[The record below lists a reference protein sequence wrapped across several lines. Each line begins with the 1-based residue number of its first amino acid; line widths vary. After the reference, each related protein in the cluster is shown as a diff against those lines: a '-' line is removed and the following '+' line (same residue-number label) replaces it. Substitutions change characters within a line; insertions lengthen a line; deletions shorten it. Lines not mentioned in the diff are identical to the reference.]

1 MINPLRVTLILALVV
16 LSLGGYILLIDIPQ
30 TRQLEK
36 QETQERQIL
45 PFDDRAITQITWATP
60 TDTIRLERDDQWR
73 WMMTEPM
80 RSPADAR
87 EIRRILRALTIG
99 KIKRYIEDGPSNL
112 SAYGLEPPYLTLTV
126 TTPTETQE
134 MALGDAGPFAPSLYV
149 QTKPDN
155 QVVLT
160 TLDVMT
166 FAQKALTN
174 FRLKDL
180 LFFERDRVL
189 ELHIQLG
196 ATTMI
201 MTRMAGAHSLTPN
214 WMFQS
219 PVKGPA
225 DKTAVGT
232 LLMDLGGL
240 AATGFIDT
248 EEEKKRILGQP
259 ARIQATVQVVEGA
272 RTHHLELYQ
281 FGETEKAYAMTS
293 ASGPLY
299 EIPPGILKPIMQG
312 IFHFQDKRLF
322 GMEVAD
328 IAMLTVHTP
337 QDHYILINQHDEWIL
352 EDNPSAKV
360 DQEVVKL
367 FVSRI
372 VDTPAEIF
380 HPASSLAS
388 KDLGMA
394 SPNATI
400 SGMNRKGQ
408 EIGQLILGKRERGLV
423 FAKGASLP
431 GLYQV
436 RSTILDQIPQKT
448 ELIRQAVSTQ

>member
-1 MINPLRVTLILALVV
+1 MINPIRVTLILALVV
-16 LSLGGYILLIDIPQ
+16 VGLGGYILLVDIPQ
-30 TRQLEK
+30 SRQLEK
-36 QETQERQIL
+36 QETQERQLL
-45 PFDDRAITQITWATP
+45 PFDDRAITQITWATS
-60 TDTIRLERDDQWR
+60 TDTIRLERDAQWQ

-99 KIKRYIEDGPSNL
+99 KIKLHIEDGPTNL
-112 SAYGLEPPYLTLTV
+112 STYGLDPPYLTLTL

-134 MALGDAGPFAPSLYV
+134 IALGDAGPFAPSLYV
-149 QTKPDN
+149 QTKLDN

-166 FAQKALTN
+166 FAQKSLTN

-180 LFFERDRVL
+180 LFFDRDRVL

-196 ATTMI
+196 SMTMI

-214 WMFQS
+214 WIFQS

-248 EEEKKRILGQP
+248 QEGKKRILEQP
-259 ARIQATVQVVEGA
+259 AGIQATIQVVEGSHA
-272 RTHHLELYQ
+272 HHLELYQ
-281 FGETEKAYAMTS
+281 FGDTEKAYAITS

-299 EIPPGILKPIMQG
+299 EIPPGILKPITQG
-312 IFHFQDKRLF
+312 MFYFQDKRLF
-322 GMEVAD
+322 GMESAD
-328 IAMLTVHTP
+328 IAMLTVQTP

-352 EDNPSAKV
+352 EDNPSAEL

-367 FVSRI
+367 FVSRV

-380 HPASSLAS
+380 HPESSPTSKDNGLAS
-388 KDLGMA
+388 
-394 SPNATI
+394 PIATI
-400 SGMNRKGQ
+400 LGMNRNGQ
-408 EIGQLILGKRERGLV
+408 EAGRLILGKRERGLA

-431 GLYQV
+431 GFYQV
-436 RSTILDQIPQKT
+436 RSTFLDQIPTKAQLLQQT
-448 ELIRQAVSTQ
+448 ASAQ

>member
-1 MINPLRVTLILALVV
+1 MINPVRVTLILGLVV
-16 LSLGGYILLIDIPQ
+16 LGLGGYILLIDIPQ
-30 TRQLEK
+30 SRQLEK

-60 TDTIRLERDDQWR
+60 ADTIRLERDDQWR

-112 SAYGLEPPYLTLTV
+112 SAYGLAPPYLTLTL

-134 MALGDAGPFAPSLYV
+134 IALGDAGPFAPSLYV

-166 FAQKALTN
+166 FAQKSLTN

-196 ATTMI
+196 SSTMV

-248 EEEKKRILGQP
+248 EEEKKRILDQP
-259 ARIQATVQVVEGA
+259 ARIQATLQIVEGA

-281 FGETEKAYAMTS
+281 FADPEKAYAITS
-293 ASGPLY
+293 DSGPLY
-299 EIPPGILKPIMQG
+299 EIPTGILKPITQG
-312 IFHFQDKRLF
+312 MFHFQDKRLF
-322 GMEVAD
+322 GMEITD

-337 QDHYILINQHDEWIL
+337 QDHYVLINQHDEWTL
-352 EDNPSAKV
+352 EDNPSAELN
-360 DQEVVKL
+360 QEVVKL

-380 HPASSLAS
+380 HPDSSPAS
-388 KDLGMA
+388 KDNEITT
-394 SPNATI
+394 PNATI
-400 SGMNRKGQ
+400 SGMNRKGK

-423 FAKGASLP
+423 FAKGARLP

-436 RSTILDQIPQKT
+436 RSAILDQIPKKT
-448 ELIRQAVSTQ
+448 QLIRQDVSTE

>member
-1 MINPLRVTLILALVV
+1 MINPVRVTLILALVV
-16 LSLGGYILLIDIPQ
+16 LGLGGYILLFDIPQ
-30 TRQLEK
+30 SRQLEK

-99 KIKRYIEDGPSNL
+99 KIKRYIEDGPNNL
-112 SAYGLEPPYLTLTV
+112 SAYGLAPPYLTLTL

-149 QTKPDN
+149 QTKPDD

-166 FAQKALTN
+166 FAQKSLTN

-196 ATTMI
+196 STTMI

-214 WMFQS
+214 WIFQS

-248 EEEKKRILGQP
+248 EEEKKRILKQP
-259 ARIQATVQVVEGA
+259 ARIQATIEVVEGA

-281 FGETEKAYAMTS
+281 FADPEKAYAITS

-299 EIPPGILKPIMQG
+299 EIPTGILKPITQG
-312 IFHFQDKRLF
+312 MFHFQDKRLF

-337 QDHYILINQHDEWIL
+337 QDHYVLIKQHDEWLL
-352 EDNPSAKV
+352 EGNPSAELN
-360 DQEVVKL
+360 QEVVKL

-380 HPASSLAS
+380 HPDSSPAT
-388 KDLGMA
+388 KDNGMA
-394 SPNATI
+394 APNATI
-400 SGMNRKGQ
+400 SGLNRKGK

-431 GLYQV
+431 GLFQV
-436 RSTILDQIPQKT
+436 RSAILDQIPPKT
-448 ELIRQAVSTQ
+448 KLIRETNSTE

>member
-1 MINPLRVTLILALVV
+1 MINPVRVTLILALVV
-16 LSLGGYILLIDIPQ
+16 LGLGGYILLVDIPQ
-30 TRQLEK
+30 SRQLEK

-80 RSPADAR
+80 RSPADSR

-99 KIKRYIEDGPSNL
+99 KIKRHIEDGPSNL
-112 SAYGLEPPYLTLTV
+112 SAYGLEPPYLTLTL

-166 FAQKALTN
+166 FAQKSLTN

-196 ATTMI
+196 STSMI
-201 MTRMAGAHSLTPN
+201 MTRVAGAHSLTPN

-248 EEEKKRILGQP
+248 EEEKKRILDQP
-259 ARIQATVQVVEGA
+259 AHLQATIQVVEGA

-281 FGETEKAYAMTS
+281 FGDPEKAYAMTS

-299 EIPPGILKPIMQG
+299 EIPPGILKPITQG
-312 IFHFQDKRLF
+312 MFHFQDKRLF
-322 GMEVAD
+322 GMEIAD

-337 QDHYILINQHDEWIL
+337 QDHYVLINQHDEWIL
-352 EDNPSAKV
+352 EDNPSAEV
-360 DQEVVKL
+360 NQEVVKL

-372 VDTPAEIF
+372 VDVPAEIF
-380 HPASSLAS
+380 HPESSSAS
-388 KDLGMA
+388 KDNGMD

-423 FAKGASLP
+423 FAKGSSLP

-436 RSTILDQIPQKT
+436 RSTILDQIPKKIQ
-448 ELIRQAVSTQ
+448 LIRQTGSTE

>member
-16 LSLGGYILLIDIPQ
+16 LSLGGYILLFDIPQ
-30 TRQLEK
+30 SRQLEK

-45 PFDDRAITQITWATP
+45 PFDDRAITQITWATS

-73 WMMTEPM
+73 WMLTEPI
-80 RSPADAR
+80 RTPADAR
-87 EIRRILRALTIG
+87 EIRGILRALTIG
-99 KIKRYIEDGPSNL
+99 KIKRHIEDGPSNL
-112 SAYGLEPPYLTLTV
+112 PAYGLAPPYLTLTL

-166 FAQKALTN
+166 FAQKSLTN

-196 ATTMI
+196 STTMI

-225 DKTAVGT
+225 DKIAVGT

-240 AATGFIDT
+240 AATGFVDT
-248 EEEKKRILGQP
+248 EEEKNRILGQP
-259 ARIQATVQVVEGA
+259 ARIQATIQIVEGA

-281 FGETEKAYAMTS
+281 FADPEKAYAITS

-299 EIPPGILKPIMQG
+299 EIPTGILKPITQG
-312 IFHFQDKRLF
+312 MFHFQDKRLF

-328 IAMLTVHTP
+328 IAMLAVHTP

-352 EDNPSAKV
+352 EDNPSAEI
-360 DQEVVKL
+360 DQDIVKL

-380 HPASSLAS
+380 HPDSSPAS
-388 KDLGMA
+388 KDHGMA
-394 SPNATI
+394 APNATI
-400 SGMNRKGQ
+400 SGMNRKGKK
-408 EIGQLILGKRERGLV
+408 IGRLILGKRERGLV
-423 FAKGASLP
+423 FAKGAGLP

-436 RSTILDQIPQKT
+436 RSAILDQIPQKIQ
-448 ELIRQAVSTQ
+448 LKRQAVSTK